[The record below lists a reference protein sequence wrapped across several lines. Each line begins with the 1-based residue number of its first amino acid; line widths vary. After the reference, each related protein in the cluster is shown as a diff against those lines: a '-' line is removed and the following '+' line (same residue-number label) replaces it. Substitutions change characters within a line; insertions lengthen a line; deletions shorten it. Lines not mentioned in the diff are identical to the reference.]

1 MPKQAELQLSQD
13 TLIEPNKYQL
23 RLEGAQSIAGYG
35 DLSDESK
42 QVIAH
47 LAFDKDVDIDDFNHL
62 VGAELGSVKLD
73 TKVRPAIAQTALD
86 SIIAK
91 PDLEPGLNLPRS
103 FEEARSTGVHTY
115 EDFLVRSDY
124 SVNDSDDV
132 DFYSSD
138 ALIQHMERLHNLS
151 DKYKQYARGN
161 IGIEKQLA
169 SRNDGGL
176 WVEHHSLALVRE
188 KSTQDNAVARIYL
201 NPKLQDSFDI
211 YQEIFLEANRQGL
224 RFQTKIL
231 DPSWYGT
238 KGINETA
245 LDSRSNAQYQRRD
258 PVVFYGFEESKDQLL
273 AIVEDVYKRH
283 ASSFTG
289 RETGAVPMPL
299 APGLAIGDHVTSKDD
314 TGMKESLTSHREN
327 IFDRMPKGLSSEE
340 RKKYLLDNHINPDN
354 IAFNA

>member
-1 MPKQAELQLSQD
+1 MPKQAERQSGQS
-13 TLIEPNKYQL
+13 TLIETSKYQL
-23 RLEGAQSIAGYG
+23 RLEGAQSVAGYG

-47 LAFDKDVDIDDFNHL
+47 LAYNKDVDIDEFNHL
-62 VGAELGSVKLD
+62 VGAELRSVKLD
-73 TKVRPAIAQTALD
+73 TKVRPVIAHTALD

-91 PDLEPGLNLPRS
+91 PELEPGLNLPRS
-103 FEEARSTGVHTY
+103 FEEARSTGIHTY

-124 SVNDSDDV
+124 SENDPNDV

-138 ALIQHMERLHNLS
+138 ALRQHMERLHNLS

-161 IGIEKQLA
+161 IGIEKKLA

-201 NPKLQDSFDI
+201 NPKLQDSFDV
-211 YQEIFLEANRQGL
+211 YQEIFLEANKQGL
-224 RFQTKIL
+224 RFQSKIL

-245 LDSRSNAQYQRRD
+245 LDSRSSAQHQRRD
-258 PVVFYGFEESKDQLL
+258 PIVFYGFEESKDQLL
-273 AIVEDVYKRH
+273 VIVEDVYKKH

-299 APGLAIGDHVTSKDD
+299 APGLAVGDHVTSKDD
-314 TGMKESLTSHREN
+314 TGMKESLTTNRGN
-327 IFDRMPKGLSSEE
+327 VFDRMPKDLSSEE
-340 RKKYLLDNHINPDN
+340 QRKYLLDNRINPDN